1 MERNLNA
8 LLVYIIS
15 AILLGGFAVQIFM
28 NETPCILCFLQ
39 RFGMLGVATGALM
52 NCRFGPRKLHYGLSL
67 FWAVLGGSIAL
78 RQIVLH
84 ICPDFPVYGKPVWGL
99 SLYTWSF
106 LIFSASIAYI
116 ALLLILF
123 DRSKDLGDSMNAW
136 CHFAFFT
143 AFGVAAANMVVSFLI
158 CGWWTC

>member
-8 LLVYIIS
+8 LHVYLIS
-15 AILLGGFAVQIFM
+15 AILLGAFAIQIFM
-28 NETPCILCFLQ
+28 DETPCSLCFLQ
-39 RFGMLGVATGALM
+39 RLCMIGVATGALM

-67 FWAVLGGSIAL
+67 LSSVLGGAIAL

-84 ICPDFPVYGKPVWGL
+84 ICPDFPVFGKPFWGL

-106 LIFSASIAYI
+106 LIFASSVAYI
-116 ALLLILF
+116 GLMLIIF
-123 DRSKDLGDSMNAW
+123 DQSKDLEDAMNAW

-143 AFGVAAANMVVSFLI
+143 AFGIAVANIVVSFVI
-158 CGWWTC
+158 CGWGTC